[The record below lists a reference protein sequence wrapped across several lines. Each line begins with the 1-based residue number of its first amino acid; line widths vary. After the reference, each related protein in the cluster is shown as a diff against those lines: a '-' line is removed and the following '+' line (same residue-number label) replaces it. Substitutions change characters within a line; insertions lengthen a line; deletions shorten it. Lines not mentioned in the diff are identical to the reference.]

1 MFEVLVFVYENYWRG
16 DACPQWEHLGRKLS
30 AVGFEQEEI
39 QEALAWLSG
48 LSLATRGTEQ
58 PGPSRGPVP
67 ASSPEPGLAPSANS
81 MRVYSVDEQNRMG
94 SECLTFL
101 MQIGALTPDRLE
113 LVMERA
119 LATPDQ
125 PIHVD
130 DLKLVVLM
138 MFWSL
143 GEEPDA
149 LVLDELC
156 DSCADRL
163 PC

>member
-1 MFEVLVFVYENYWRG
+1 MFEVLAFVYENYWG
-16 DACPQWEHLGRKLS
+16 ADSCPELPVLQRKLNALGFASPEVSQALLWLEDLQSATHHIGPPSQTCSPGAAAKRVFTAAEQARLGRQ
-30 AVGFEQEEI
+30 G
-39 QEALAWLSG
+39 WG
-48 LSLATRGTEQ
+48 L
-58 PGPSRGPVP
+58 
-67 ASSPEPGLAPSANS
+67 
-81 MRVYSVDEQNRMG
+81 
-94 SECLTFL
+94 LTFL